1 MMMNILIDLMKHMP
15 QVNPKKSMKVKM
27 KKNTIHK
34 LEIGNTKLV
43 KNYNVLY
50 DYSII
55 YYE

>member
-1 MMMNILIDLMKHMP
+1 
-15 QVNPKKSMKVKM
+15 M

-34 LEIGNTKLV
+34 LNIGNTKLV

-50 DYSII
+50 EYSII